1 MKTKE
6 AYTPIEVIHRLNLDT
21 AFWQKEFVE
30 IFKRVN
36 DNRSDNRYNALSLIY
51 ALEDNL
57 KNILAEVNLADSRL
71 NPDE

>member
-6 AYTPIEVIHRLNLDT
+6 VYKPIEVIHRLNLDT

-36 DNRSDNRYNALSLIY
+36 DNRSNERYNAQSLIY
-51 ALEDNL
+51 ALKENL
-57 KNILAEVNLADSRL
+57 ENILAEVNLADSRL